1 MIFLTKREFIAI
13 NQLVISRSD
22 SELLG
27 VQYPQ
32 GLDIVVKQPR
42 QVLFGQ
48 ELYPNIWLKSA
59 FIIQKVTK
67 KHIFADGNKRT
78 AIIAGVTFL
87 EANGY
92 KLDFTAEAGESLIL
106 SVTNSPDNDR
116 IMLTLA
122 EWLKRHCININK

>member
-48 ELYPNIWLKSA
+48 ELYPNVWLKAA

-106 SVTNSPDNDR
+106 SVTNSPDDDR

>member
-48 ELYPNIWLKSA
+48 ELYPNIWLKAA

-106 SVTNSPDNDR
+106 SVTNSPDDDR

>member
-48 ELYPNIWLKSA
+48 ELYPNVWLKAA